1 MNKTRTA
8 GIFAL
13 LIIALLVADGLG
25 TVAGQGHTSFTSR
38 VRELV
43 AGLVPMFSASA
54 AGHATPV
61 RATAERVSVQTTGGR
76 TPYLNLSVEAAA
88 APTVYG
94 AGTGLGELAGGS
106 RAHALAAADFDEDGT
121 PDLVGAYATAGGGV
135 VTIQR
140 GNVDAIFPNSPEA
153 RVRREQGRFN
163 DAPFHE
169 EAAAFNVPEAAHF
182 VGAGD
187 FDADGHYDV
196 AAARRGGRAI
206 FLLRGDGR
214 GNLLAPERVELPGAL
229 TAFATGE
236 VNRPDGLTDIV
247 VGVSG
252 GEGATALVFESPA
265 GALRGEPE
273 TLSLPAA
280 ASGLALGALD
290 ADSSADLA
298 VASGNELLVVHGRDR
313 RLSLDESLRKDV
325 PAAEVSRSEFA
336 FALAGVAVGD
346 FAGDE
351 RADVA
356 VLSTDGVVQVL
367 TRAGDDD
374 RTAAKTDGEKSDDA
388 QAVQGLE
395 AAGRVEWQK
404 SESASVRVAEGVSE
418 ASGAPGLLMKAK
430 VSGLSKDDLLVLGGG
445 RAHVITNE
453 AAKAVERRVRGK
465 ASSSE
470 VAAELRVS
478 ASVSAESELAAVLP
492 MRLSVSALS
501 SLVVAGADSKA
512 PSVLSQAAPVTFTV
526 NSTADTGDANTSN
539 SVCAD
544 ANGNCTLR
552 AALDEIRA
560 NSSDPNAGPYTI
572 NFNIPGAGVPT
583 IFTSQQLIP
592 KPVLIDGTT
601 QAAGRVEIIDGA
613 ASNGFLYIRGGN
625 STIRGLVISSE
636 TLSILLQSNNNI
648 IEGCYFST
656 NADGTAVATRRNSTS
671 LDVRSSNNR
680 IGGTT
685 AAARNVISGANF
697 HGIEMFSGTGN
708 LIQGNYIGTNAAG
721 TAALGNRVTGIRI
734 LSPGNTVGGTTAGA
748 GNLISGNENG
758 GGEAALNF
766 VSSNSHGLVQGNLFG
781 TDASGNNRIANA
793 GVALNVFFSDAGA
806 GVTMTIGG
814 TTPAARNI
822 ISGSNG
828 HGINVRTFL
837 NDNSVYVQGNY
848 IGTNADGT
856 VAIPNLGHGVL
867 MNAGGHIVGGTAP
880 GAGNLIS
887 GNGADG
893 ISLGSPGHTIQGNLI
908 GTDVSGTLA
917 LPNQSD
923 GIETSRADRTLIG
936 GTTPEARNVISGNR
950 ENGLR
955 FGSLDNPANNPVRVE
970 GNYIG
975 LNRFGTGALGNGSH
989 GINFKTTAGN
999 NVGGTSPG
1007 AGNVIAHNGESGI
1020 ASENSIIGGAVLSN
1034 SIHSN
1039 AELGIDIGD
1048 NGVSSDAVFPNARR
1062 PTLTSVTNT
1071 DAGTV
1076 ITGTIPNHN
1085 SSTPYTIQFFSNTA
1099 CDPSGHGEG
1108 QTFIGQTTFTPTTQN
1123 VPVNF
1128 SHTVSPAVP
1137 GGTFITAV
1145 AIRQDDGNNIPGAFY
1160 TSEFSN
1166 CAQLA
1171 APTPTPTPTPT
1182 GTPTPTPT
1190 PTPVPLQLFVIAPAR
1205 GGDAA
1210 AVTRQLTGQGFLP
1223 GATAKLTRAGQ
1234 PDIVGASPNV
1244 TNDGTTLTATFDLT
1258 GRARG
1263 LWSVVVTNPG
1273 GQTATLAD
1281 AFNIGEPRPAKVWL
1295 DIIGRFKMRLGR
1307 TQTFYI
1313 AYGNTG
1319 DVNAEPTMFHV
1330 LIPPGLNVVGLPRLA
1345 NGDTPVLHRQGSST
1359 GIEFYVPS
1367 IAAASSTY
1375 LPLELKTDVSL
1386 AHSDVSIQSWA
1397 LSSPGLRATMEAPRD
1412 PPSTA
1417 TVETLEKTD
1426 DHEKYVIHVN
1436 GPNGNYDV
1444 TAEASVTPD
1453 TQVRAASFERVVV
1466 GDEVHYRHTVS
1477 VANSQSPTLQPA
1489 SKTERSEVRPLN
1501 ADPLLRYFKTVKVKV
1516 INEKDY
1522 TKFWQPTV
1530 HESLAIWSVNRKE
1543 LLECLRLQG
1552 LLPRP
1557 TSNFDNQL
1565 DRLANDETIF
1575 KVTETIIGTDG
1586 KKTDPI
1592 VTPTSFFHHP
1602 AASFDFDYTLVDAV
1616 GPRLG
1621 PDAAALH
1628 KDLRST
1634 AETTRDQAMMNLLLL
1649 ILKKCYC
1656 PDNNPPRAENPERDE
1671 NAVAEAAACPTCPRA
1686 AACPTCEGCD
1696 SIVDNTDLNI
1706 VFAEDPNEKV
1716 GPQGAAAQHY
1726 INGAVPSSYAVFFEN
1741 KPEATAPAQDVV
1753 VTDQL
1758 DLTKFDLSTFQL
1770 GPVSF
1775 GKNTFVTPPP
1785 GLSQWTT
1792 DVDLRPANNL
1802 IVRIN
1807 AGMNPQ
1813 TGVVRWSF
1821 ISLDPA
1827 TMQPTDDPTAGFLP
1841 PNKNAP
1847 EGEGSVLF
1855 NVSPKA
1861 GLQTGD
1867 EVRNDARIVFDVNA
1881 PIDTPVWLN
1890 TIDNS
1895 RPASAVKQ
1903 LAATQPYVVFYVD
1916 WAGTDTGSG
1925 VRDYTVFFSEDGG
1938 PYEAWLSE
1946 TESTSGIF
1954 AGKPGKTYTF
1964 YTEARD
1970 RAGNVE
1976 AAKTS
1981 PEATTTTPN
1990 VVTNVV
1996 DDPRFFVLQHYR
2008 DFLGRDPDPS
2018 GFDFWTGEIAAC
2030 GTDAVCADVKR
2041 TNVSQAFFL
2050 SIEFQ
2055 QTGFLAYRF
2064 YRATFA
2070 ASAQRPGGLPRM
2082 NELLA
2087 DARAVGAGVVVGA
2100 AGWEL
2105 KLAQNKQAFARE
2117 WVERPEVLAELP
2129 AGMTAPQF
2137 VDKLFATS
2145 GVTPTAPERDA
2156 ALAAF
2161 GAGGAEGRAAALRS
2175 VADSGSVY
2183 NKQYNPAFVLMQYIG
2198 YLRRNP
2204 NDAPDSDYTGFDF
2217 WLAKMNSV
2225 SAPGEDVRDPLT
2237 AQRRIQRAE
2246 MVRAFIVSDEYRKR
2260 FGQ

>member
-1 MNKTRTA
+1 MKKTRTA
-8 GIFAL
+8 GILAL
-13 LIIALLVADGLG
+13 LIIALLVADSLG
-25 TVAGQGHTSFTSR
+25 AAAVKGHTSFAAR
-38 VRELV
+38 VRGLV
-43 AGLVPMFSASA
+43 AGLVPASSASA

-61 RATAERVSVQTTGGR
+61 RAMAERVIVQAAEGR

-88 APTVYG
+88 APAVYG
-94 AGTGLGELAGGS
+94 SGTGLAELAGGS
-106 RAHALAAADFDEDGT
+106 RAHALASADFDEDGT

-140 GNVDAIFPNSPEA
+140 GNVDALFPNSPEA
-153 RVRREQGRFN
+153 RERREQGRFN

-169 EAAAFNVPEAAHF
+169 EAVAFTVPEAAHF

-196 AAARRGGRAI
+196 ATARRGGRAI

-236 VNRPDGLTDIV
+236 VNRPDGLADIV

-265 GALRGEPE
+265 GALRGRPE
-273 TLSLPAA
+273 ALSLPAA

-298 VASGNELLVVHGRDR
+298 VASGNELLVVYGRDR
-313 RLSLDESLRKDV
+313 RLSLDEGLRNDV
-325 PAAEVSRSEFA
+325 PAAKVSRSEFE

-351 RADVA
+351 REDVA
-356 VLSTDGVVQVL
+356 VLSTHGTVQVL
-367 TRAGDDD
+367 TRAGGDDK
-374 RTAAKTDGEKSDDA
+374 TAAKTDGVKAGDA
-388 QAVQGLE
+388 QAAQGAG
-395 AAGRVEWQK
+395 AAGSVGWRR

-418 ASGAPGLLMKAK
+418 ASSTPGLLMKAK
-430 VSGLSKDDLLVLGGG
+430 VSSLSKDDLLVLGGG

-453 AAKAVERRVRGK
+453 AAKTVERKVRGK
-465 ASSSE
+465 GSSSE
-470 VAAELRVS
+470 AATELRVS
-478 ASVSAESELAAVLP
+478 ASVGTENELAAVLP

-539 SVCAD
+539 GICAD

-560 NSSDPNAGPYTI
+560 NFSDPNAGPYTI

-613 ASNGFLYIRGGN
+613 DSNGFLYIRGGN
-625 STIRGLVISSE
+625 STIRGLVVSGG
-636 TLSILLQSNNNI
+636 TILLESNNNI
-648 IEGCYFST
+648 IEGCYFGT
-656 NADGTAVATRRNSTS
+656 NADGTAVATRRNFVS
-671 LDVRSSNNR
+671 LDVKSSNNR

-685 AAARNVISGANF
+685 AAARNVISGATDK
-697 HGIEMFSGTGN
+697 GIVILSGSGN

-721 TAALGNRVTGIRI
+721 TAALGNRVSGIWI
-734 LSPGNTVGGTTAGA
+734 ISAGNTVGGTTSGA

-766 VSSNSHGLVQGNLFG
+766 LSSNSHGLVQGNLFG

-793 GVALNVFFSDAGA
+793 GDALNVFFSDPGA

-828 HGINVRTFL
+828 RGIIVRTFL
-837 NDNSVYVQGNY
+837 NDNSIYVQGNY

-867 MNAGGHIVGGTAP
+867 MGAGGHIVGGAVA

-893 ISLGSPGHTIQGNLI
+893 IFLGSPGHTIQGNLI

-917 LPNQSD
+917 LPNLSD

-955 FGSLDNPANNPVRVE
+955 FGSVDNPANNPVRVE

-975 LNRFGTGALGNGSH
+975 LNRFGTGPLGNGGH
-989 GINFKTTAGN
+989 GINFMNTAGN
-999 NVGGTSPG
+999 NVGGTAAG
-1007 AGNVIAHNGESGI
+1007 AGNLIAFNGEGGI

-1034 SIHSN
+1034 SIYSN

-1048 NGVSSDAVFPNARR
+1048 NGVSTDAVFPSARR

-1085 SSTPYTIQFFSNTA
+1085 SFTPYTLQFFSNPA

-1128 SHTVSPAVP
+1128 SHTVSPGVP

-1145 AIRQDDGNNIPGAFY
+1145 AVRQDDGNNIPGVFY

-1166 CAQLA
+1166 CAPLA
-1171 APTPTPTPTPT
+1171 APTPTPTPT
-1182 GTPTPTPT
+1182 GTPSPTPT

-1210 AVTRQLTGQGFLP
+1210 AVTRQLTGQGFQP
-1223 GATAKLTRAGQ
+1223 GATARLTRAGQ
-1234 PDIVGASPNV
+1234 PDIVGTDASV
-1244 TNDGTTLTATFDLT
+1244 TNAGTTLTATFDLT

-1273 GQTATLAD
+1273 GTTATLPD
-1281 AFNIGEPRPAKVWL
+1281 AFNIGEARAPNLWV
-1295 DIIGRFKMRLGR
+1295 DVIGRYSMRLGR
-1307 TQTFYI
+1307 TQKFHI
-1313 AYGNTG
+1313 AYGNSG
-1319 DVNAEPTMFHV
+1319 DIGSTPT
-1330 LIPPGLNVVGLPRLA
+1330 LINVQIPNGLNVNELPKLPDGTIPA
-1345 NGDTPVLHRQGSST
+1345 LTFDET
-1359 GIEFYVPS
+1359 
-1367 IAAASSTY
+1367 AAATLQFVVPGIPAASTTY
-1375 LPLELKTDVSL
+1375 LPFSLTTDDEL
-1386 AHSDVSIQSWA
+1386 AHQQVELSAWA
-1397 LSSPGLRATMEAPRD
+1397 ISSPEIVYNPPPDGAPATLTTEVVEERDDYQKVVLHARRGSETADITYEISTTSVSEPKEFSFQRIEAGGQVQYIYEVTIPATSLPAAKGRRSAALEEVKEKFHFVRLVKQLPDTEEGREWLWTLIRQRAFIEIPNQKVLDCFFGREEFNHD
-1412 PPSTA
+1412 PKLMKEY
-1417 TVETLEKTD
+1417 ETLRELAEGRTQVEFEVVYNNFTGK
-1426 DHEKYVIHVN
+1426 HVLSKAHLR
-1436 GPNGNYDV
+1436 V
-1444 TAEASVTPD
+1444 VSSEMSFQKRLQELLVKATPD
-1453 TQVRAASFERVVV
+1453 YDRRERLK
-1466 GDEVHYRHTVS
+1466 
-1477 VANSQSPTLQPA
+1477 NISPN
-1489 SKTERSEVRPLN
+1489 R
-1501 ADPLLRYFKTVKVKV
+1501 LLR
-1516 INEKDY
+1516 E
-1522 TKFWQPTV
+1522 
-1530 HESLAIWSVNRKE
+1530 
-1543 LLECLRLQG
+1543 RLQACLSHECAEVIEKPKSPAAG
-1552 LLPRP
+1552 NLRG
-1557 TSNFDNQL
+1557 
-1565 DRLANDETIF
+1565 RLAGASAAQT
-1575 KVTETIIGTDG
+1575 GTC
-1586 KKTDPI
+1586 
-1592 VTPTSFFHHP
+1592 
-1602 AASFDFDYTLVDAV
+1602 
-1616 GPRLG
+1616 R
-1621 PDAAALH
+1621 PDRHL
-1628 KDLRST
+1628 D
-1634 AETTRDQAMMNLLLL
+1634 LL
-1649 ILKKCYC
+1649 I
-1656 PDNNPPRAENPERDE
+1656 
-1671 NAVAEAAACPTCPRA
+1671 
-1686 AACPTCEGCD
+1686 
-1696 SIVDNTDLNI
+1696 
-1706 VFAEDPNEKV
+1706 VFSQDPNDKV
-1716 GPQGAAAQHY
+1716 GPQGVEEAHF
-1726 INGAVPSSYAVFFEN
+1726 INGAQPSSYVVFFEN

-1770 GPVSF
+1770 GPISF
-1775 GKNTFVTPPP
+1775 GKDKFVAPPP
-1785 GLSQWTT
+1785 GLSQWMT

-1802 IVRIN
+1802 IVRVN
-1807 AGMNPQ
+1807 AGLNPQ
-1813 TGVVRWSF
+1813 TGIVRWSF

-1841 PNKNAP
+1841 PNKTAP

-1861 GLQTGD
+1861 GVQTGD
-1867 EVRNDARIVFDVNA
+1867 EVRNGARIVFDANA

-1903 LAATQPYVVFYVD
+1903 LAATQPYVVFYVN
-1916 WAGTDTGSG
+1916 WSGSDTGSG
-1925 VRDYTVFFSEDGG
+1925 VRDYSVFVSEDGG
-1938 PYEAWLSE
+1938 PYNIWLSD
-1946 TESTSGIF
+1946 TANTSGIF
-1954 AGKPGKTYTF
+1954 VGRPGKTYSF
-1964 YTEARD
+1964 YSVARD

-1976 AAKTS
+1976 AAETS
-1981 PEATTTTPN
+1981 PEATTATPN
-1990 VVTNVV
+1990 VVVNPI
-1996 DDPRFFVLQHYR
+1996 DDARFFVFQHYR
-2008 DFLGRDPDPS
+2008 DFLGRDPDPA
-2018 GFDFWTGEIAAC
+2018 GLDFWTNEIAAC
-2030 GTDAVCADVKR
+2030 GGDAGCIDVKR

-2082 NELLA
+2082 DELLA
-2087 DARAVGAGVVVGA
+2087 DARAVGAGVVVGE

-2129 AGMTAPQF
+2129 AGMTAAQF

-2145 GVTPTAPERDA
+2145 GVTPTTPERDA

-2161 GAGGAEGRAAALRS
+2161 GAGGAEGRAAAMGS

-2183 NKQYNPAFVLMQYIG
+2183 NKQYNPAFVLMQYVG

-2217 WLAKMNSV
+2217 WLAKMNSF

-2246 MVRAFIVSDEYRKR
+2246 MVRAFIVSDEYRRR
-2260 FGQ
+2260 FGL

>member
-13 LIIALLVADGLG
+13 IIIALLVADGLEAA
-25 TVAGQGHTSFTSR
+25 AGKGHTSFAAR
-38 VRELV
+38 MRGLV
-43 AGLVPMFSASA
+43 AGLVPASSASA

-61 RATAERVSVQTTGGR
+61 RATAGRVTVQTAEGR

-88 APTVYG
+88 SPTVYG
-94 AGTGLGELAGGS
+94 AGTGLGELAGGA
-106 RAHALAAADFDEDGT
+106 RAHALASADFDEDGT
-121 PDLVGAYATAGGGV
+121 PDLVGAYATDGGGV

-140 GNVDAIFPNSPEA
+140 GNVDAVFPNSPEA
-153 RVRREQGRFN
+153 RARREQGRFN

-169 EAAAFNVPEAAHF
+169 EAVAFTVPEAAHF

-196 AAARRGGRAI
+196 ATARRGGRAL

-236 VNRPDGLTDIV
+236 VNRLDGLADIV

-252 GEGATALVFESPA
+252 GGGAAALVYESPA

-298 VASGNELLVVHGRDR
+298 VAAGNELLVVYGRDR
-313 RLSLDESLRKDV
+313 RLSLDESLRHDV
-325 PAAEVSRSEFA
+325 PEAKVSRSELE

-356 VLSTDGVVQVL
+356 VLSTGGVVQVL
-367 TRAGDDD
+367 TRAGSVGET
-374 RTAAKTDGEKSDDA
+374 TAQTDAEKT
-388 QAVQGLE
+388 
-395 AAGRVEWQK
+395 
-404 SESASVRVAEGVSE
+404 SEVGWRRSEPLSVRVAADAPEAAGV
-418 ASGAPGLLMKAK
+418 PGQLVTAK
-430 VSGLSKDDLLVLGGG
+430 VSSLSKDDLLVLGGG

-465 ASSSE
+465 
-470 VAAELRVS
+470 VANVEAEAHLRVS
-478 ASVSAESELAAVLP
+478 ASVGAESGLAAVLP

-501 SLVVAGADSKA
+501 SLVVVGADSKA

-539 SVCAD
+539 GECKD

-552 AALDEIRA
+552 AALDEIRT
-560 NSSDPNAGPYTI
+560 NSSNPNAGPYTI
-572 NFNIPGAGVPT
+572 NFNIPGASVPT

-656 NADGTAVATRRNSTS
+656 NVDGTAVATRRNQTS

-685 AAARNVISGANF
+685 AAARNVISGATF

-781 TDASGNNRIANA
+781 TDASGNSRIANA
-793 GVALNVFFSDAGA
+793 GDALNVFFSDAGA

-828 HGINVRTFL
+828 RGINVRTFL

-856 VAIPNLGHGVL
+856 IAIPNLGHGVL
-867 MNAGGHIVGGTAP
+867 MNAGGQIVGGAVA

-887 GNGADG
+887 GNGEDG

-955 FGSLDNPANNPVRVE
+955 FGPVDNPANNPVRVE

-1062 PTLTSVTNT
+1062 PTITSVTNT
-1071 DAGTV
+1071 GAGTV

-1085 SSTPYTIQFFSNTA
+1085 SFTPYTIQFFSNTA

-1108 QTFIGQTTFTPTTQN
+1108 QTFIGQTAFTPTTQN

-1128 SHTVSPAVP
+1128 SHTISPAVP
-1137 GGTFITAV
+1137 GGTSITAV

-1171 APTPTPTPTPT
+1171 APTPTPTPTP
-1182 GTPTPTPT
+1182 
-1190 PTPVPLQLFVIAPAR
+1190 VPLQLFVIAPAR

-1210 AVTRQLTGQGFLP
+1210 AVTRQLTGQGFQP
-1223 GATAKLTRAGQ
+1223 GATARLTRAGQ
-1234 PDIVGASPNV
+1234 TDIVGASPSV
-1244 TNDGTTLTATFDLT
+1244 TNDGTTLTATFDLA
-1258 GRARG
+1258 GKARG

-1273 GQTATLAD
+1273 GATATLPD
-1281 AFNIGEPRPAKVWL
+1281 AFNIEEARAPNIWV
-1295 DIIGRFKMRLGR
+1295 DIIGRYSMRLGR
-1307 TQTFYI
+1307 TQKFYI
-1313 AYGNTG
+1313 AYGNSG
-1319 DVNAEPTMFHV
+1319 DIESTPT
-1330 LIPPGLNVVGLPRLA
+1330 LLNVRIPDGLSVAELPRLPDGTIPAMSFDETAATILQFVVPGIPAASTTYQPFSLTADAESAHQNVELSVWAISSPDIVYDLPPDAPPVTFNSEVVEETDNHQKIVLHATRGTETVNVVYELSRTNVTEPQEFSFQRIEVGGEVHYIYEVTIPATSSPFAGAKQNAPHRVQEGAYDKITVIKRMPNSAVDKNWPDWIRQSALLEIPNRKVLDCVFGSDPFPFNAKLKKQFETLRQLNEGSTRVEFEVFFDTKWKRDVLGSA
-1345 NGDTPVLHRQGSST
+1345 NFKVVSSQMNYIHTFKELYLKSNRPFDPTPVPDWELRQLSST
-1359 GIEFYVPS
+1359 DVIEERLKKCLQKECLEIVKKSEARGAGHSRGQFAAA
-1367 IAAASSTY
+1367 AAASAQMCR
-1375 LPLELKTDVSL
+1375 PD
-1386 AHSDVSIQSWA
+1386 
-1397 LSSPGLRATMEAPRD
+1397 RD
-1412 PPSTA
+1412 
-1417 TVETLEKTD
+1417 
-1426 DHEKYVIHVN
+1426 IH
-1436 GPNGNYDV
+1436 
-1444 TAEASVTPD
+1444 
-1453 TQVRAASFERVVV
+1453 
-1466 GDEVHYRHTVS
+1466 
-1477 VANSQSPTLQPA
+1477 
-1489 SKTERSEVRPLN
+1489 
-1501 ADPLLRYFKTVKVKV
+1501 
-1516 INEKDY
+1516 
-1522 TKFWQPTV
+1522 
-1530 HESLAIWSVNRKE
+1530 
-1543 LLECLRLQG
+1543 
-1552 LLPRP
+1552 
-1557 TSNFDNQL
+1557 
-1565 DRLANDETIF
+1565 
-1575 KVTETIIGTDG
+1575 
-1586 KKTDPI
+1586 
-1592 VTPTSFFHHP
+1592 
-1602 AASFDFDYTLVDAV
+1602 
-1616 GPRLG
+1616 
-1621 PDAAALH
+1621 
-1628 KDLRST
+1628 
-1634 AETTRDQAMMNLLLL
+1634 
-1649 ILKKCYC
+1649 
-1656 PDNNPPRAENPERDE
+1656 
-1671 NAVAEAAACPTCPRA
+1671 
-1686 AACPTCEGCD
+1686 
-1696 SIVDNTDLNI
+1696 LNI
-1706 VFAEDPNEKV
+1706 VFSQDPNDKV
-1716 GPQGAAAQHY
+1716 GPQGVEEARF
-1726 INGAVPSSYAVFFEN
+1726 INGAAPSSYAVFFEN

-1758 DLTKFDLSTFQL
+1758 DTSKFDLSTFQL

-1775 GKNTFVTPPP
+1775 GKDRFVAPPP

-1807 AGMNPQ
+1807 ARLNPQ
-1813 TGVVRWSF
+1813 TGVVRWAF
-1821 ISLDPA
+1821 TSLDPA
-1827 TMQPTDDPTAGFLP
+1827 TMQPTEDPLAGFLP
-1841 PNKNAP
+1841 PNKTSP

-1855 NVSPKA
+1855 NVSTKA
-1861 GLQTGD
+1861 GVQTGD
-1867 EVRNDARIVFDVNA
+1867 EVRNSARIVFDVNA

-1895 RPASAVKQ
+1895 LPASAVKQ
-1903 LAATQPYVVFYVD
+1903 LAATQPYVVFYVN
-1916 WAGTDTGSG
+1916 WSGSDTGSG
-1925 VRDYTVFFSEDGG
+1925 MRDYSVFVSEDGG
-1938 PYEAWLSE
+1938 PYNIWLSE
-1946 TESTSGIF
+1946 TTDTSGIF

-1964 YTEARD
+1964 YSVARD

-1976 AAKTS
+1976 AVKTS

-1990 VVTNVV
+1990 VVVNVI
-1996 DDPRFFVLQHYR
+1996 DDARFFVLRHYR
-2008 DFLGRDPDPS
+2008 DFLGRDPDPA
-2018 GFDFWTGEIAAC
+2018 GFDFWTNEIAAC
-2030 GTDAVCADVKR
+2030 GGDAACVDAKR

-2055 QTGFLAYRF
+2055 QTGFLVHRF

-2082 NELLA
+2082 DELLA
-2087 DARAVGAGVVVGA
+2087 DARALGAGIVVGE

-2105 KLAQNKQAFARE
+2105 KLAQNKRDFARE
-2117 WVERPEVLAELP
+2117 WAERPEVLAELP
-2129 AGMTAPQF
+2129 DGMTAAQF

-2161 GAGGAEGRAAALRS
+2161 GAGGTEGRAAALGS
-2175 VADSGSVY
+2175 VADSGSVF
-2183 NKQYNPAFVLMQYIG
+2183 NRQYNPAFVLMQYIG

-2217 WLAKMNSV
+2217 WLAKMNSF
-2225 SAPGEDVRDPLT
+2225 SAPGDDVRDPLT
-2237 AQRRIQRAE
+2237 AQKRVQRAE